1 MEARQAIDELCA
13 TFLDAYNRG
22 DAAALATGYTEDCA
36 VMVPNQ
42 QTLHGKLGVEM
53 FFKEMIKEF
62 GGTASLEN
70 VEVVDAGN
78 IAYQWATYTIET
90 GDSSDVGQIIQ
101 IYNRQADGAWK
112 LHREIFNSDNPE

>member
-1 MEARQAIDELCA
+1 MPGSITWNRPKQEEFIEARQAIDELCA

-42 QTLHGKLGVEM
+42 QTVHGKLGVEM

-62 GGTASLEN
+62 GGTASLETSRWLTP
-70 VEVVDAGN
+70 G
-78 IAYQWATYTIET
+78 ISRTSGPPT
-90 GDSSDVGQIIQ
+90 
-101 IYNRQADGAWK
+101 
-112 LHREIFNSDNPE
+112 P